1 MRSAK
6 LTKKASYFSLI
17 LLYTIL
23 SADPWHPEINHR
35 PRLLLVF
42 DEIEEVQNR
51 LYQEPYLSLWNN
63 EYEPNQSIYQNAR
76 RSMDPTINTQLNPR
90 SFFDKRAW
98 IAKDAAFVFLMNR
111 KADGF
116 TTLNEFTDELNPWS
130 RSDYF
135 DHAIE
140 YLESIDPTVV
150 GPNDLIE
157 LISHGPMVNNWQYRS
172 RELINYCQAYDL
184 LLGSGME
191 PNDLIEDN
199 LIQFAENL
207 ISKYTATEYT
217 NQYLLQRNNHKL
229 AIGAALGMA
238 ALTLNQNQ
246 NSSKWANAGML
257 LIDWV
262 CFGDPAESFDGF
274 SLIDENGGYAEGTHY
289 FHYSWKKLAPF
300 FIAMKN
306 FNGDWSEFYTST
318 EIDGFYPNFT
328 SSNNLNLRSPYFDT
342 RYHVIYDWI
351 KKLRLPNGMLPV
363 IEDSPMNVYASEIGI
378 LSEQY
383 NPFYN
388 IQITD
393 GEPSPLIQSLTDL
406 RSDYIVAGN
415 HSDDSNFN
423 NESMIFMPH
432 SGNAILKG
440 QNNQSPYL
448 HINGKNGHARLAAAA
463 HDQADVS
470 HFEIG
475 FSKHRLSLEGGYS
488 GWNYRYDIN
497 KAENHNI
504 ILVNGFGPKPPS
516 GPSINIA
523 YSGFP
528 PEIDIDFNT
537 GDPSPNDGFLENAFQ
552 STSFSYIECHTE
564 YGQSY
569 YREEELET
577 LEGQEIW
584 LYNGQDQTNI
594 HLKRA
599 ILFIDEE
606 YYVMHDKIDSFGDSL
621 NTYDW
626 RFHANAGG
634 EADGILLEN
643 ENGGII
649 TLNGDQAVSLQI
661 FCTTAS
667 EQQLISYP
675 TSLHSNDIL
684 GDSGY
689 KEHTVINVE
698 HQAADTDFLTIF
710 YPSFSEQITIN
721 SIENDSSYI
730 ALLIYRPANIYD
742 VVIVQNQNNLIF
754 IDGFTN
760 TNGDSIPT
768 IETSANFLLISFER
782 NLPFNL
788 ENVRLFGTADF
799 GSEIVSINDS
809 TFNLITDD
817 ISLESSE
824 NELFINNFSL
834 SENYPNPFN
843 LKTYINYSLKVKET
857 VNISIFDL
865 SGRNVKNSTFTNQQ
879 IGEYTFFWDG
889 TDNQGQ
895 ILPSGMYL
903 FKIQSGKFSEMI
915 KMIMIK

>member
-1 MRSAK
+1 MILTK
-6 LTKKASYFSLI
+6 LTNKPSYFLLI
-17 LLYTIL
+17 LLFTIL

-35 PRLLLVF
+35 PRIIMLL

-51 LYQEPYLSLWNN
+51 LNQEPYLSLWNN
-63 EYEPNQSIYQNAR
+63 QFGSNQSIYQNAR
-76 RSMDPTINTQLNPR
+76 RFIEPTINTQSNPR

-111 KADGF
+111 KADGS
-116 TTLNEFTDELNPWS
+116 TILDDFTDELNPWS

-140 YLESIDPTVV
+140 YLESIDPTVI

-157 LISHGPMVNNWQYRS
+157 LVSHGPMVNNWQYRS

-191 PNDLIEDN
+191 PNDLIETN

-207 ISKYTATEYT
+207 LSKYTATEYT

-238 ALTLNQNQ
+238 AVTLNQNQ

-257 LIDWV
+257 LINWV
-262 CFGDPAESFDGF
+262 CFGDPAESFDGY

-289 FHYSWKKLAPF
+289 FHYSWKKLVPF

-318 EIDGFYPNFT
+318 EIDGFYPNFP
-328 SSNNLNLRSPYFDT
+328 SSNNINLRSPYFDT

-351 KKLRLPNGMLPV
+351 NNLRLPNGMLPV
-363 IEDSPMNVYASEIGI
+363 IEDSPINVYAPEIGI
-378 LSEQY
+378 LFEEY
-383 NPFYN
+383 DPYFN
-388 IQITD
+388 IHIAD
-393 GEPSPLIQSLTDL
+393 GEPSPLIKSLTDL

-415 HSDDSNFN
+415 HSYDNNN
-423 NESMIFMPH
+423 NESMIYMPH
-432 SGNAILKG
+432 SGNAILRG
-440 QNNQSPYL
+440 QNNQSIYL

-475 FSKHRLSLEGGYS
+475 FGKHRLSLEGGYA
-488 GWNYRYDIN
+488 GWNHRYDIN

-552 STSFSYIECHTE
+552 SLSFSYIECHTE

-584 LYNGQDQTNI
+584 LFNEDDETNI
-594 HLKRA
+594 EFKRA
-599 ILFIDEE
+599 VLFIDEE
-606 YYVMHDKIDSFGDSL
+606 YYVMHDKIDSNGDLL
-621 NTYDW
+621 NTYEW
-626 RFHANAGG
+626 RFHTNAGG
-634 EADGILLEN
+634 EADGTLIEN

-649 TLNGDQAVSLQI
+649 TLLSKRGNKFAGI
-661 FCTTAS
+661 
-667 EQQLISYP
+667 YN
-675 TSLHSNDIL
+675 HSI
-684 GDSGY
+684 
-689 KEHTVINVE
+689 
-698 HQAADTDFLTIF
+698 
-710 YPSFSEQITIN
+710 
-721 SIENDSSYI
+721 
-730 ALLIYRPANIYD
+730 
-742 VVIVQNQNNLIF
+742 
-754 IDGFTN
+754 
-760 TNGDSIPT
+760 
-768 IETSANFLLISFER
+768 
-782 NLPFNL
+782 
-788 ENVRLFGTADF
+788 
-799 GSEIVSINDS
+799 
-809 TFNLITDD
+809 
-817 ISLESSE
+817 
-824 NELFINNFSL
+824 
-834 SENYPNPFN
+834 
-843 LKTYINYSLKVKET
+843 
-857 VNISIFDL
+857 
-865 SGRNVKNSTFTNQQ
+865 
-879 IGEYTFFWDG
+879 
-889 TDNQGQ
+889 
-895 ILPSGMYL
+895 
-903 FKIQSGKFSEMI
+903 
-915 KMIMIK
+915 